1 MTGREFNRQLGA
13 NIRDARKAAGIT
25 QRALAAAIGLWPAQM
40 SRMERGEQLI
50 SVNRLR
56 WLAGALGVA
65 EVALLPRLVTASG
78 EFN

>member
-1 MTGREFNRQLGA
+1 MTEREFNRQLGA

-50 SVNRLR
+50 GINRLR

-65 EVALLPRLVTASG
+65 EVALLPRLVTASA
-78 EFN
+78 EFT